1 MATLITTNVN
11 GNLTVTG
18 NVGIGTA
25 SPTYKFEVSNGT
37 ITGTM
42 NPNSGGF
49 MFIGSKTNH
58 PLYFGVYDATRMMIS
73 TSGNV
78 GINTT
83 SPLYRL
89 DVTGSARVNSTSNLV
104 MFIKTSSSF
113 GAGISFEDSTTG
125 GNDVVHA
132 GAIGGAFYITTGYS
146 EQMRIT
152 SSGNVGIGTNGPGY
166 KLDVSGTI
174 RATGDVIA
182 YSDARVKENIETISN
197 ALHKVRA
204 MRGVNYNKIGDNKR
218 SIGVIAQEVL
228 KVLPEVIHQDE
239 TGMYS
244 VAYGNIV
251 GVLIEAVKELTKK
264 VEELEAKLK

>member
-1 MATLITTNVN
+1 MATLITTAVN

-18 NVGIGTA
+18 NAGIGNINP
-25 SPTYKFEVSNGT
+25 SYK
-37 ITGTM
+37 
-42 NPNSGGF
+42 
-49 MFIGSKTNH
+49 
-58 PLYFGVYDATRMMIS
+58 
-73 TSGNV
+73 
-78 GINTT
+78 
-83 SPLYRL
+83 L
-89 DVTGSARVNSTSNLV
+89 DVTGSARINSTSNLI

-264 VEELEAKLK
+264 VEELESKLK